1 MGSASAPGAPSLEPR
16 RHMLLL
22 EFEKVQQDL
31 TVHTNE
37 IHSKLV
43 DIMQDRLV
51 AAARQLTAEAG
62 TWGASNGTVNS
73 NGNKAGPMS
82 SSSSAAGAPF
92 LPPGFEPCTSMRSL
106 AKQLGT
112 LQAVLVPILQQEELQ
127 YIFGRVAS
135 LYSEA
140 LAVTLDSL
148 PARDGGAWEEAR
160 RCNALFALQVCAR
173 ERGWAGQGRVCFVVH
188 SCALTV
194 VYDGPCLTQG
204 FSQHDIIDM

>member
-1 MGSASAPGAPSLEPR
+1 
-16 RHMLLL
+16 MLLL

-51 AAARQLTAEAG
+51 AAARQLTAEAP
-62 TWGASNGTVNS
+62 TWGASNGMVNS
-73 NGNKAGPMS
+73 NGTKPSAGG
-82 SSSSAAGAPF
+82 SSAAAAPF
-92 LPPGFEPCTSMRSL
+92 LPPGFEPCASMRSL

-112 LQAVLVPILQQEELQ
+112 LQAVLIPILQQEELQ

-148 PARDGGAWEEAR
+148 PQRDGAAWEEAR
-160 RCNALFALQVCAR
+160 RCNALFALQVC
-173 ERGWAGQGRVCFVVH
+173 V
-188 SCALTV
+188 
-194 VYDGPCLTQG
+194 
-204 FSQHDIIDM
+204 